1 MAHMNSTLKRLFV
14 LGCLLLANFTLC
26 IAAPKPT
33 GAIIVRLD
41 DIQGLSGGQ
50 TLVIDA
56 DGNLFARKV
65 DRERKEQR
73 HHIKLSPE
81 DLTALLAFIG
91 KSGIEEYR
99 QSKRPGR
106 PDEAHPEITLSLPN
120 QQKIT
125 ALKWLY
131 EKDPKFDKLYEKLLQ
146 LVEQAAKSAA
156 YQKKDFDYRA
166 AFP

>member
-1 MAHMNSTLKRLFV
+1 MNSTLKRLFV
-14 LGCLLLANFTLC
+14 LGCLLLANLTLC
-26 IAAPKPT
+26 SADPRLT

-50 TLVIDA
+50 TLVIDG

-65 DRERKEQR
+65 NRERKEQR
-73 HHIKLSPE
+73 YHIKLSSE

-99 QSKRPGR
+99 QSKHVPV

-120 QQKIT
+120 QQKLT
-125 ALKWLY
+125 ALKWSND
-131 EKDPKFDKLYEKLLQ
+131 KDPKFDKLYAKLLQ

-156 YQKKDFDYRA
+156 YQKKDYDYRA